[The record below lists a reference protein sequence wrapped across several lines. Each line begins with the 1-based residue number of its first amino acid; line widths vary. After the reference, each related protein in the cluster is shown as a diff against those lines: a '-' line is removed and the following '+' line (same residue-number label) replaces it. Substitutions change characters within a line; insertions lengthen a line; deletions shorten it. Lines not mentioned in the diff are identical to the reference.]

1 MFDVNAG
8 FLPHPSKRPG
18 VPSFPP
24 SRASRQERAF
34 CLTVAVLAAALADPC
49 LEFASN
55 AGWFGA
61 GRFTDRGM
69 ADVLPTLLF
78 GALFL
83 VAQLLWIFRHACAHR
98 RLDAPLRR
106 PLAALLPRIFIL
118 QIAFLFVIEST
129 EQRVVLGKF
138 LGGTLWLGAPVP
150 LALAVHALFATG
162 IALLVATALREFA
175 RRAPA
180 LAAAVRSRFE
190 NAIPR
195 ATGTRRRFLT
205 TFAAPP
211 DVVFGATGERAPPI
225 PVIA

>member
-8 FLPHPSKRPG
+8 FLPVSSKRPG
-18 VPSFPP
+18 VPSFAP
-24 SRASRQERAF
+24 SRAPRQERAF

-61 GRFTDRGM
+61 GRFTDRSM

-118 QIAFLFVIEST
+118 QIALLFVIEST

>member
-1 MFDVNAG
+1 MSTPDFS
-8 FLPHPSKRPG
+8 LHPSKRPG

-61 GRFTDRGM
+61 GRFTDRSM

-118 QIAFLFVIEST
+118 QIALLFVIEST

-205 TFAAPP
+205 AFAAPP